1 MRQLFLLSLAA
12 ALLTGCCAQPEHK
25 TTIVK
30 ATLANPTKVIIETDL
45 GNDIDDALCLDL
57 AFKGMDAG
65 VLDLLAIGTHKK
77 SPTAAKY
84 ADLLCDWYGYP
95 ETIVVESRTPV
106 VQSDYFDYTA
116 PPVESGLYAVPR
128 ANRVTEDNSDE
139 GVDKWRYPDPVTLY
153 RKILSEAVPKSIAFV
168 SVGFST
174 TLAQLLDSPA
184 DEISPKTGKELVAE
198 KAKVLSIMA
207 GSFGQYK
214 RAEYNVKN
222 DIPACQKLFAEW
234 PGTIVMNPFEIGK
247 MVMYPAKAISEGMS
261 WAEHHPMADAY
272 KAYKEFPYDRPSW
285 DLLSIVY
292 LSEPEMFT
300 EVATGRITVDDE
312 GYTHFT
318 EDAKGNV
325 VILDIN
331 QTQAFTLYNY
341 VVNETT
347 KVPNKPKTL
356 TMPDLFTRPQAV
368 IILVESLLL
377 VGAQS
382 TTAPTPGLLL
392 HTG

>member
-1 MRQLFLLSLAA
+1 MTLSLAA
-12 ALLTGCCAQPEHK
+12 ALLITGCCVQRAHK
-25 TTIVK
+25 TTTDK
-30 ATLANPTKVIIETDL
+30 ATVSNPTKVIIETDL

-65 VLDLLAIGTHKK
+65 VLDVLAIGTHKK
-77 SPTAAKY
+77 SQTAAKY

-95 ETIVVESRTPV
+95 ETIVVESRIPV
-106 VQSDYFDYTA
+106 VQSDYYDYTI
-116 PPVESGLYAVPR
+116 PPVESGLYAIPR
-128 ANRVTEDNSDE
+128 GNAITGGNVDD
-139 GVDKWRYPDPVTLY
+139 GGDKWQYPDPVHLY
-153 RKILSEAVPKSIAFV
+153 RKILSEASPKSIAFV
-168 SVGFST
+168 SLGFCT

-222 DIPACQKLFAEW
+222 DIPACQKVFAEW

-247 MVMYPAKAISEGMS
+247 MVVYPAKAISEGMS
-261 WAEHHPMADAY
+261 WTKHHPVAEAY
-272 KAYKEFPYDRPSW
+272 KAYKKFPYDRPSW
-285 DLLSIVY
+285 DLLSVVY

-300 EVATGRITVDDE
+300 EVAKGRVTVDDE
-312 GYTHFT
+312 GYTNFT

-325 VILDIN
+325 VVLDIN

-341 VVNETT
+341 LVKETT
-347 KVPNKPKTL
+347 KIPRKQK
-356 TMPDLFTRPQAV
+356 
-368 IILVESLLL
+368 
-377 VGAQS
+377 
-382 TTAPTPGLLL
+382 
-392 HTG
+392 

>member
-1 MRQLFLLSLAA
+1 MRQLTLSLAA
-12 ALLTGCCAQPEHK
+12 VLLITGCCTQPAQK

-30 ATLANPTKVIIETDL
+30 ATVANPTKVIIETDL

-65 VLDLLAIGTHKK
+65 VLDVLAIGTHKK
-77 SPTAAKY
+77 SQTAAKY

-95 ETIVVESRTPV
+95 ETIVVESRIPV
-106 VQSDYFDYTA
+106 VQSDYFDYTT
-116 PPVESGLYAVPR
+116 PPVESGLYAIPR
-128 ANRVTEDNSDE
+128 GNAVTGGNPDE
-139 GVDKWRYPDPVTLY
+139 GGDKWQYPDPVDLY
-153 RKILSEAVPKSIAFV
+153 RKILSEADPKSIAFV

-184 DEISPKTGKELVAE
+184 DEISPKTGKELVSE

-214 RAEYNVKN
+214 RAEYNVIN
-222 DIPACQKLFAEW
+222 DIPACQKVFAEW

-247 MVMYPAKAISEGMS
+247 MVMYPAQAISEGMS
-261 WAEHHPMADAY
+261 WAKHHPVVDAY

-285 DLLSIVY
+285 DLLSIAY
-292 LSEPEMFT
+292 LTEPEMFT
-300 EVATGRITVDDE
+300 EVVKGRITVDDE

-318 EDAKGNV
+318 EDVKGNV

-341 VVNETT
+341 LVNETT
-347 KVPNKPKTL
+347 KVPNKQK
-356 TMPDLFTRPQAV
+356 
-368 IILVESLLL
+368 
-377 VGAQS
+377 
-382 TTAPTPGLLL
+382 
-392 HTG
+392 